1 MRPLKIN
8 GDKVDRGDLMGKN
21 SLVPAVQEL
30 WNAWEIHSLILISL
44 FLQVFLFIFA
54 GKRRCNSS
62 SVLSIVLWVAYLS
75 ADSVAIFVLGHLAV
89 RASEPGHHGIMSFWA
104 PFVLVHLG
112 GQDTITALS
121 KQDNEL
127 WLRHLLSLISQ
138 VLVAAYVVAKVSW
151 RDGWLTAAMVLVFI
165 NGCIKYAER
174 TYCLYRASPAKLR
187 SDALGSL
194 PRMLQKIQD
203 TKDTKR
209 AFFGF
214 GTTRN
219 ERRAEAMRRALD
231 KVSEE
236 GSTGLVLFDN
246 SFRDILSVDAP
257 LNGSHIVS
265 FAEKQLPGM
274 LDKFRSSEGRHLVYE
289 HVGAVLADFYLDL
302 YTKNPLRRGS
312 SSFKDYFDFLREC
325 VCVGGPGTRLIC
337 CALCCVGSVLR
348 PYLLYDILRYF
359 STPVAL
365 VLFWFAEKQ
374 QGGSSTADIV
384 VSYTLLAGAL
394 LLEAS
399 SFIASIVARYGSI
412 QLPAWCSKKERK
424 TKKQWSEEIAQYSMM
439 RRYVN
444 VHDAACSESI
454 QRWIGRLLQSRA
466 CKRIPHLGAWG
477 IGLLDLTH
485 TPIAH
490 TPIKE
495 SILDTLL
502 CHGAAKQWGIA
513 SSRGRLALK
522 SLIGWPTTKKALKNT
537 TSSGFDF
544 PASVLIWHIATHIC
558 YYFQEED
565 GGGTSSGASQE
576 QLNKD
581 KQISRE
587 MSNYVTYL
595 VFKCGV
601 MLTTHSQLVHKK
613 AHDEISVI
621 LSGQLR
627 DSEEQAVKKLF
638 QADKKPHG
646 GLLRGHYTVEIKD
659 SQAPAAV
666 ADDDDPARNHI
677 KRLQKRA
684 NVLDSP
690 VLPRAR
696 AVAQELIGIE
706 KQGERWHHIAGVWSE
721 MLFYAAPRC
730 GAAFHY
736 EHLSTGGEL
745 ATHVLLLMKFLGPF
759 LPPPDV

>member
-8 GDKVDRGDLMGKN
+8 GDKAGRGDLMGKN
-21 SLVPAVQEL
+21 SLVPDVQEL
-30 WNAWEIHSLILISL
+30 WNAWEIHSLILVSL
-44 FLQVFLFIFA
+44 FLQVFLFLFA
-54 GKRRCNSS
+54 GKRRRNSS
-62 SVLSIVLWVAYLS
+62 PILSVVLWVAYLS

-127 WLRHLLSLISQ
+127 WLRHLLSLVSQ

-151 RDGWLTAAMVLVFI
+151 HDGRLTAAMVLIFLS
-165 NGCIKYAER
+165 GCIKYAER
-174 TYCLYRASPAKLR
+174 TYCLYRACPAKLR
-187 SDALGSL
+187 SDALLSL
-194 PRMLQKIQD
+194 PSTLQEIRD

-209 AFFGF
+209 SLWGF

-219 ERRAEAMRRALD
+219 ERRAAEMKVALG
-231 KVSEE
+231 KVSED
-236 GSTGLVLFDN
+236 GSTGLVLFDF
-246 SFRDILSVDAP
+246 SFRDILSVDFP
-257 LNGSHIVS
+257 LNGSEIVS

-274 LDKFRSSEGRHLVYE
+274 LEKFRSSEGRHLVYE
-289 HVGAVLADFYLDL
+289 HVGAVLAEFYLDL
-302 YTKNPLRRGS
+302 YTKNPIRRRTSPSTANFLSLQKCLCFDLPAGRGLISSTLR
-312 SSFKDYFDFLREC
+312 C
-325 VCVGGPGTRLIC
+325 VC
-337 CALCCVGSVLR
+337 SMLR
-348 PYLLYDILRYF
+348 PYLLVLYDILCYV
-359 STPVAL
+359 STPIAL
-365 VLFWFAEKQ
+365 VLFAVAEKP
-374 QGGSSTADIV
+374 GAGSTADIV
-384 VSYTLLAGAL
+384 VSYILLAGAVV
-394 LLEAS
+394 LEAS
-399 SFIASIVARYGSI
+399 SAITSILARYSI
-412 QLPAWCSKKERK
+412 QLPTACCRKKKDPETK
-424 TKKQWSEEIAQYSMM
+424 TKEKQWSQVIAQYSMM

-444 VHDAACSESI
+444 VQDATCAESI
-454 QRWIGRLLQSRA
+454 QRWLGRLLQARA
-466 CKRIPHLGAWG
+466 CKRITRMGAWG
-477 IGLLDLTH
+477 VGLLDLTQ
-485 TPIAH
+485 TPIAQ
-490 TPIKE
+490 TPIME

-502 CHGAAKQWGIA
+502 CSGAAKQWGIA
-513 SSRGRLALK
+513 SSRGRLAL
-522 SLIGWPTTKKALKNT
+522 SI
-537 TSSGFDF
+537 GFDF

-558 YYFQEED
+558 YYFQD
-565 GGGTSSGASQE
+565 HDAGTSSSSSVGQE

-601 MLTTHSQLVHKK
+601 MLTTHSQLVHEK
-613 AHDEISVI
+613 AHHEISKI
-621 LSGQLR
+621 LSGQLQ
-627 DSEEQAVKKLF
+627 DSEEHAVKKLF
-638 QADKKPHG
+638 KAKND
-646 GLLRGHYTVEIKD
+646 RGPYTVEI
-659 SQAPAAV
+659 QECQVPR
-666 ADDDDPARNHI
+666 ADDDHDDPADNHI

-696 AVAQELIGIE
+696 AVAQELLHIKE
-706 KQGERWHHIAGVWSE
+706 QGERWHLIAAVWLE